1 MRSYIKS
8 GQSPTAS
15 EKQEEA
21 VLTKYF
27 MMIQPTDKLYVT
39 AYVTKRELW
48 IDVASGWHAYGNCR
62 LCNIRRWT
70 GLLQQL
76 LKNQMIEAQPLRQWV
91 AHEHQMHLAGNSPQA
106 R

>member
-48 IDVASGWHAYGNCR
+48 IDVASG
-62 LCNIRRWT
+62 
-70 GLLQQL
+70 
-76 LKNQMIEAQPLRQWV
+76 
-91 AHEHQMHLAGNSPQA
+91 
-106 R
+106 